1 MRIWIA
7 ASDRLLSPP
16 TSIYLFPT
24 ADQETS
30 VVVDGI
36 DRGRLGG
43 QHMRFTDHVPRFL
56 EVAPRDREVAEAAGV
71 RDGRREFGVV
81 ALPIG
86 AWTIGYSISSRS
98 PKLRGGGPF
107 LNGVSGANG
116 VGREE
121 PTTPQRTTFS
131 DRTTPGRLSNPATV
145 CEPSWNTVEPP

>member
-1 MRIWIA
+1 MG
-7 ASDRLLSPP
+7 P
-16 TSIYLFPT
+16 TP
-24 ADQETS
+24 
-30 VVVDGI
+30 
-36 DRGRLGG
+36 R
-43 QHMRFTDHVPRFL
+43 PRFL

-116 VGREE
+116 VGRGGADN
-121 PTTPQRTTFS
+121 TATNHVLRQDHSRTFK
-131 DRTTPGRLSNPATV
+131 
-145 CEPSWNTVEPP
+145 